1 LAEEIAQI
9 VLSKL
14 KIACTYLVKKL
25 AKNFY
30 YFEIFPKKLPKV
42 NNVPRGENQPNVVTL
57 IESHG
62 NGVSPI
68 KYLKPSTLPE
78 RKLC

>member
-1 LAEEIAQI
+1 MYILSEKVAQKI
-9 VLSKL
+9 WTTL
-14 KIACTYLVKKL
+14 K
-25 AKNFY
+25 F
-30 YFEIFPKKLPKV
+30 FQKKLPKV
-42 NNVPRGENQPNVVTL
+42 NNVPRGENQPNLVTL